1 MTGFQ
6 LLVLL
11 LHVPAVSAHCY
22 MLQLFGAHC
31 YMLQLLV
38 PTLTCSIVGATVS
51 CSTVDAIVTCSSCW
65 CPLLHVPAVG
75 AHCYMLQL
83 FVLLLHVEKN
93 ETKPSQH
100 HDDLGSWPAS

>member
-38 PTLTCSIVGATVS
+38 LLFHVLLLIL
-51 CSTVDAIVTCSSCW
+51 
-65 CPLLHVPAVG
+65 LLHAPAVG

-93 ETKPSQH
+93 ETKPS
-100 HDDLGSWPAS
+100 